1 MHRLGLNLPTNGT
14 VEVSVPLLLQSYREK
29 YPADPV
35 TEQDFGQLVERLRR
49 KDRETDHQNTPKPTT
64 AHAGPQGPSATKQV
78 SPLNNID
85 EHETIDERDGNSGP
99 QATNVFAE
107 FVKGW
112 RNLMS
117 NNDASRKRPQR
128 KLDVLSWGFGE

>member
-14 VEVSVPLLLQSYREK
+14 VEVSVPLLLQMYREK
-29 YPADPV
+29 YSADPV
-35 TEQDFGQLVERLRR
+35 TEQDFGELVGKVHR
-49 KDRETDHQNTPKPTT
+49 KGREADHQNTPKRTI
-64 AHAGPQGPSATKQV
+64 AHAEAQGCPVTKQV
-78 SPLNNID
+78 SPMNNTD
-85 EHETIDERDGNSGP
+85 EHEPVDERDGNSGP
-99 QATNVFAE
+99 QATDVFAE
-107 FVKGW
+107 FVNGW

>member
-14 VEVSVPLLLQSYREK
+14 VEDSVPLLLQLYREK

-49 KDRETDHQNTPKPTT
+49 KDREANHQDKSKPTT
-64 AHAGPQGPSATKQV
+64 AHAELQGLSATKQV

-99 QATNVFAE
+99 QATDVFAE
-107 FVKGW
+107 FVNGW